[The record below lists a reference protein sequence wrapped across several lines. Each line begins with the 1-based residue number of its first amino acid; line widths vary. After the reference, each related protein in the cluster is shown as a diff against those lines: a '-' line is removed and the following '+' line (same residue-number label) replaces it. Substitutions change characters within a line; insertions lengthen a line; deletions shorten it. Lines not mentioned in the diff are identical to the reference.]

1 MENIRGNRM
10 IINIEKMGLK
20 LLINGS
26 NEVPLWFDIDN
37 NGNSFLFTHNTMS
50 AIKVP
55 VMLEDYEAEIE
66 LDLPMYID
74 PKIIQDIYKLSRG
87 GLVNIDMVDN
97 CTIRYGNRTFVNEI
111 IEPKFIKQQVM
122 NVLEIPIKGEVV
134 FKNELT
140 LAARTL
146 TFSNF
151 KSPIVSIVKANNCL
165 YMHMQEGTYEVLT
178 SLINLPHQRET
189 NDE

>member
-20 LLINGS
+20 LLISGS
-26 NEVPLWFDIDN
+26 NEVPLWFDLDDD
-37 NGNSFLFTHNTMS
+37 GNSFLFTHNMMS

-55 VMLEDYEAEIE
+55 VMLEDDEAKIE
-66 LDLPMYID
+66 LELPMYID
-74 PKIIQDIYKLSRG
+74 PKIIQDIYKLSKG
-87 GLVNIDMVDN
+87 SSVNIDMVDN
-97 CTIRYGNRTFVNEI
+97 CTIRYGNRTFINEVT
-111 IEPKFIKQQVM
+111 EPKFINQQVM
-122 NVLEIPIKGEVV
+122 NALDIPNKGEVV
-134 FKNELT
+134 FKNELV
-140 LAARTL
+140 LAPRTL

-165 YMHMQEGTYEVLT
+165 YLHMQEGTYEVLT
-178 SLINLPHQRET
+178 SLINLQHQGET

>member
-20 LLINGS
+20 LLISGS
-26 NEVPLWFDIDN
+26 NEVPLWFDIDDD
-37 NGNSFLFTHNTMS
+37 GNSFIFTHNTMS

-55 VMLEDYEAEIE
+55 VMLEDDEAPIE

-74 PKIIQDIYKLSRG
+74 PKIIQDIYKLSNG
-87 GLVNIDMVDN
+87 SSVNIDMVDN
-97 CTIRYGNRTFVNEI
+97 CTIRYGNRTFINEVT
-111 IEPKFIKQQVM
+111 EPKFINQQVM
-122 NVLEIPIKGEVV
+122 NALEIPSKGEVV

-146 TFSNF
+146 TFANF

-165 YMHMQEGTYEVLT
+165 YLHMREGTYEVLT
-178 SLINLPHQRET
+178 SLISLPHQGET